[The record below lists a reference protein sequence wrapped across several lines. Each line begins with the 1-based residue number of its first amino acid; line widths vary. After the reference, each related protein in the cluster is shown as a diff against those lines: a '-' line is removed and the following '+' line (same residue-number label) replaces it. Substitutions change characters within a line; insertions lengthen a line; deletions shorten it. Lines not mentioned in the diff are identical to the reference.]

1 MRKKEKGFSLIE
13 ILVVLGIIGLFTTF
27 LTPKISYYLALGK
40 ETKAIATL
48 NSLRTASEMYQLEK
62 GEALGLVEGKI
73 KGNLTESDVEKL
85 KDFISGG
92 YKDLTKNLESNTNEI
107 LYEIGGSRGE
117 AEEGKELGDITYGG
131 EVKFTFKAPDGET
144 SDGIKIW
151 ITPAKETVGAYTMK
165 GIKWGDL

>member
-27 LTPKISYYLALGK
+27 LTPKISYYLALGR

-62 GEALGLVEGKI
+62 GVALGEGKLE
-73 KGNLTESDVEKL
+73 GNLTESDVEKL

-92 YKDLTKNLESNTNEI
+92 YLSLIHISEPTRP
-107 LYEIGGSRGE
+107 Y
-117 AEEGKELGDITYGG
+117 
-131 EVKFTFKAPDGET
+131 
-144 SDGIKIW
+144 
-151 ITPAKETVGAYTMK
+151 
-165 GIKWGDL
+165 

>member
-1 MRKKEKGFSLIE
+1 MKEKEKGFSLIE

-27 LTPKISYYLALGK
+27 LTPKISNYLALGK

-62 GEALGLVEGKI
+62 GEPLGKGKLE
-73 KGNLTESDVEKL
+73 GNLTKDDVEKL

-107 LYEIGGSRGE
+107 LYEIGGSRVETEG
-117 AEEGKELGDITYGG
+117 AEVSEEILYGG
-131 EVKFTFKAPDGET
+131 KVKFTFKAPDGET
-144 SDGIKIW
+144 SDGVKIW
-151 ITPAKETVGAYTMK
+151 ITPMAGVGAYTMK

>member
-1 MRKKEKGFSLIE
+1 
-13 ILVVLGIIGLFTTF
+13 
-27 LTPKISYYLALGK
+27 
-40 ETKAIATL
+40 
-48 NSLRTASEMYQLEK
+48 MYQLEK
-62 GEALGLVEGKI
+62 GEALGLVKGEI

-117 AEEGKELGDITYGG
+117 AEEGKELGDIIYGG

>member
-48 NSLRTASEMYQLEK
+48 NNLRTASEMYQLEK
-62 GEALGLVEGKI
+62 GEALGKGKLD
-73 KGNLTESDVEKL
+73 GNLTKDDVEKL

-92 YKDLTKNLESNTNEI
+92 YKDLTKNLENNTNEI

-117 AEEGKELGDITYGG
+117 AEEGKELGDIIYGG
-131 EVKFTFKAPDGET
+131 EVKFTFKAPEGET
-144 SDGIKIW
+144 SDGVKIW
-151 ITPAKETVGAYTMK
+151 ITPADKEGAYTMK

>member
-62 GEALGLVEGKI
+62 GVALGEGKLE
-73 KGNLTESDVEKL
+73 GNLTESDVEKL

-92 YKDLTKNLESNTNEI
+92 YKDLIKNVEKESRDI

-117 AEEGKELGDITYGG
+117 AEEGKELGDIIYGG

>member
-48 NSLRTASEMYQLEK
+48 NNLRTASEMYQLEK
-62 GEALGLVEGKI
+62 GEALGKGKLD
-73 KGNLTESDVEKL
+73 GNLTKDDVEKL

-92 YKDLTKNLESNTNEI
+92 YKDLTKNLENNTNEI
-107 LYEIGGSRGE
+107 LYKIGGSRVE
-117 AEEGKELGDITYGG
+117 AGEGKELGDITYGG
-131 EVKFTFKAPDGET
+131 EVKFTFEAPEGEI
-144 SDGIKIW
+144 SDGVKIW
-151 ITPAKETVGAYTMK
+151 IKPEDDVGAYTMK

>member
-1 MRKKEKGFSLIE
+1 MKKKEKGFSLIE
-13 ILVVLGIIGLFTTF
+13 ILVVLGIMGLFTTF
-27 LTPKISYYLALGK
+27 LTPKISNYLALGK
-40 ETKAIATL
+40 ETKAITTL

-62 GEALGLVEGKI
+62 GEALGKGKLES
-73 KGNLTESDVEKL
+73 NLTKDDVEKL

-131 EVKFTFKAPDGET
+131 EVKFTFKAPEGET
-144 SDGIKIW
+144 SDGVKIW
-151 ITPAKETVGAYTMK
+151 ITPVDGVGDYTMK

>member
-1 MRKKEKGFSLIE
+1 MKEKEKGFSLIE

-27 LTPKISYYLALGK
+27 LTPKISNYLALGK
-40 ETKAIATL
+40 ETKVIATL

-62 GEALGLVEGKI
+62 GEPLGKGKLE
-73 KGNLTESDVEKL
+73 GNLTKDDVEKL

-92 YKDLTKNLESNTNEI
+92 YKDLIKDLESNTNEI
-107 LYEIGGSRGE
+107 LYEIGGSRSESG
-117 AEEGKELGDITYGG
+117 EGKELGDIIYGG
-131 EVKFTFKAPDGET
+131 KVKFTFKAPEGET

-151 ITPAKETVGAYTMK
+151 ITPAGKEGAYTMK